1 MKIRNSPTFHGGGG
15 FSGLRARKL
24 SFKKVVKQVMRDQS
38 YNQFMIR
45 MENMMRRIVG
55 EETHRVL
62 QTFYSSSRVS
72 MERSHSETPSSRPR
86 LKLRFINSPPSSIFT
101 GSKIEAEGGSPL
113 MIELVDAT
121 TNTRVSSGPF
131 SSSRVQLV
139 PLNADFTEESWTVE
153 EFKRNILKQREGKR
167 PLLTGDLTLMLKNG
181 VGVIAGDIAFSDNSS
196 WTRSRKFRLG
206 AKLTG
211 DGAVEARSEAFG
223 CLDQRGES
231 YRKHHPPYPNDEVW
245 RLEKIAKDG
254 VSAKRL
260 AKQKIKTVKE
270 FRRVYTVDPNAL
282 HNIIGEGISKKTWK
296 TIVSHA
302 MDCVLDETE
311 CYIYNANTQG
321 VTLLFNSVY
330 ELIKVS
336 FNGVDIQNLDQP
348 ILNQLKFE
356 AYQNLNRF
364 TAVNDGTF
372 MGHPQRSLQCPQD
385 PGFGITCPGSQNID
399 FQGSLDPSSS
409 SMALGHAAAS
419 STVHPDVLMT
429 FDNSSSATYHMDKIS
444 LPNFGN
450 SFKVSE
456 LDPVHGKS
464 QTIVTRGYIE
474 NDEEDE
480 NALSYHHHYNDM
492 TTNWSPG
499 THEDVGTMY
508 FTVSGTEETGMFDVH
523 LTNVNLGS
531 PRARWCKIK
540 AAFKV
545 KAAFKEVR
553 RHTTARNPRE
563 GL

>member
-15 FSGLRARKL
+15 YSGLRARKL
-24 SFKKVVKQVMRDQS
+24 TFKKVVKQVMRNQS
-38 YNQFMIR
+38 NNQFMIR
-45 MENMMRRIVG
+45 MENMIRRIVG

-72 MERSHSETPSSRPR
+72 MERSHSETPSSRRR

-121 TNTRVSSGPF
+121 TNTRVSSGTF
-131 SSSRVQLV
+131 SSSRVELV
-139 PLNADFTEESWTVE
+139 PLNANFTEESWTVDG
-153 EFKRNILKQREGKR
+153 FKRNILKQREGKR

-231 YRKHHPPYPNDEVW
+231 YRKHYPPYPNDDVW
-245 RLEKIAKDG
+245 RLDKIAKDG
-254 VSAKRL
+254 VLANRL
-260 AKQKIKTVKE
+260 AEHEIYTVKE
-270 FRRVYTVDPNAL
+270 FRRLYTVNPNEL
-282 HNIIGEGISKKTWK
+282 HNIIGVGISKKIWNI
-296 TIVSHA
+296 IVSHA

-311 CYIYNANTQG
+311 CYTYDANTPG

-336 FNGVDIQNLDQP
+336 FNGDDIQDLDQP

-356 AYQNLNRF
+356 AYQNLNRI
-364 TAVNDGTF
+364 TAVNDRTF

-385 PGFGITCPGSQNID
+385 PGFGITSSGSQHID
-399 FQGSLDPSSS
+399 FQGSLDPSSA
-409 SMALGHAAAS
+409 SMSLCHAAAS
-419 STVHPDVLMT
+419 STVHPDVLMS
-429 FDNSSSATYHMDKIS
+429 FDNSPTPTFHINKKF
-444 LPNFGN
+444 LPTFGN
-450 SFKVSE
+450 SFKVSDF
-456 LDPVHGKS
+456 DPVSGIS
-464 QTIVTRGYIE
+464 QTVVTRGCIE
-474 NDEEDE
+474 NEEDE
-480 NALSYHHHYNDM
+480 TAFAYHQHYDM

-499 THEDVGTMY
+499 THQAVETMY
-508 FTVSGTEETGMFDVH
+508 LTVSGTEQTGMFDVH

-531 PRARWCKIK
+531 PRARWCKVK

-545 KAAFKEVR
+545 RAAFKEVR
-553 RHTTARNPRE
+553 KHTTAKNPRE

>member
-15 FSGLRARKL
+15 YSGLRARNL
-24 SFKKVVKQVMRDQS
+24 TFKKVVKQVMRDQS

-45 MENMMRRIVG
+45 MENMIRRIVG
-55 EETHRVL
+55 EETHRVF

-131 SSSRVQLV
+131 SSSRVVLV
-139 PLNADFTEESWTVE
+139 PLNADFTEESWNVE
-153 EFKRNILKQREGKR
+153 GFKRNILKQREGKR
-167 PLLTGDLTLMLKNG
+167 PLLTGDLTLTLKNG

-231 YRKHHPPYPNDEVW
+231 YRKHHPPYPNDDVW

-260 AKQKIKTVKE
+260 AEHEIYTVKE
-270 FRRVYTVDPNAL
+270 FRRLYTVNPNEL
-282 HNIIGEGISKKTWK
+282 HNIIGVGISKKTWK

-330 ELIKVS
+330 ELLKVS

-399 FQGSLDPSSS
+399 FQGNLDPSSS

-419 STVHPDVLMT
+419 SRVHPDVLMS
-429 FDNSSSATYHMDKIS
+429 FDNSPTATFHINKKF
-444 LPNFGN
+444 LPTFGN
-450 SFKVSE
+450 SFKVSDF
-456 LDPVHGKS
+456 DPVSGIS
-464 QTIVTRGYIE
+464 QTVVTRGCIE
-474 NDEEDE
+474 NEEDE
-480 NALSYHHHYNDM
+480 NALAYHQHYDM

-499 THEDVGTMY
+499 THQAVETMCL
-508 FTVSGTEETGMFDVH
+508 TVSGTEETGMFDVH